1 MNNVCLGHTGVMS
14 DYDNCIVTQHPGSI
28 RHVSEA
34 QVKVPALMTDAYV
47 VVGSLLAVLA
57 TAVLFLREPKPKKDK
72 LAEEMLR
79 IGEQM
84 KMYKEAAEPRSS
96 TRRRPSIEES
106 PEFPGGRV
114 AILFGSQT
122 GTAEGFAEVLKKE
135 GRKAGFQ
142 THALDLE
149 DYEAS
154 KKLPDEKLV
163 VFVMATYGEGDPTD
177 NSVDFIEYLKDKE
190 DVLGENGLKG
200 VGYTVFGLGNT
211 QYEHYNEI
219 GRIVDK
225 LMEKYGAH
233 RVFHYGE
240 GDDDASLDED
250 FDDWKE
256 PLWKE
261 LRKQFITGV
270 DEVVEENGGLVG
282 KEGDETMLSPPEY
295 EYECVEIRTSEAE
308 KMLAKGAKNMRMK
321 ASTKHFF
328 TAKSA
333 KVVVNRELRPSTE
346 GGSTVHVELDLR
358 DTEVTYQTADNLA
371 VLPENETSV
380 VERLALRMGYD
391 LDQWV
396 SIEAVDPEGELPFPS
411 PCTIGEILT
420 RYLAI
425 NSAPRKG
432 PLKQL
437 AFFASNSEERAEL
450 VRLSSKEGKD
460 QYQSW
465 VLDEERSF
473 VDVLAHFGS
482 VQVPVQALLYVVPF
496 LLPRYYTI
504 SSSSLV
510 NPQRV
515 HATVSLIENAK
526 SDGRV
531 FRGVCSNYLG
541 RLQPLNGH
549 KGDKK
554 KRDSRPG
561 EQGTKKPR
569 EWPSARIFMR
579 ASTFRLPQNP
589 LTPIILIGPGTGIA
603 PMRAFLRERAKQQ
616 ENGVEVGKSIMYF
629 GCRRHDEDFIYK
641 EELDGFQESGVLS
654 ELHLAFSR
662 EQEKK
667 VYVQHLLLNNGQTT
681 WELIRDHDAYIYVC
695 GATSMGNDVNK
706 VLHEIIETFG
716 GHSSEEALALLK
728 KLQDSHRYI
737 QELWA

>member
-1 MNNVCLGHTGVMS
+1 
-14 DYDNCIVTQHPGSI
+14 
-28 RHVSEA
+28 
-34 QVKVPALMTDAYV
+34 MTDSFV

-84 KMYKEAAEPRSS
+84 KMYKQAAAEPQPSSRRRSS
-96 TRRRPSIEES
+96 MEES

-149 DYEAS
+149 DYEAA
-154 KKLPDEKLV
+154 KKLPEEKLV

-177 NSVDFIEYLKDKE
+177 NAVEFIEYLKDKQ
-190 DVLGENGLKG
+190 DVLGDNGLQG

-225 LMEKYGAH
+225 LMEKHGAH

-261 LRKQFITGV
+261 LRKQFITGAE
-270 DEVVEENGGLVG
+270 DVVEQNGAVG
-282 KEGDETMLSPPEY
+282 KDGDETTLSPPEY
-295 EYECVEIRTSEAE
+295 EYECVEIRASEAE
-308 KMLAKGAKNMRMK
+308 KRLAKGAKDVRMK

-358 DTEVTYQTADNLA
+358 DTGVTYQTADNLA

-411 PCTIGEILT
+411 PSRIGEILT

-437 AFFASNSEERAEL
+437 AFFASNPDERAEL
-450 VRLSSKEGKD
+450 VHLASKEGKD

-473 VDVLAHFGS
+473 VDVLEHFRS
-482 VQVPVQALLYVVPF
+482 VQLPLQALLYVVPF

-515 HATVSLIENAK
+515 HATVSLIESAK

-541 RLQPLNGH
+541 QLQPLHGH
-549 KGDKK
+549 KDDKK

-561 EQGTKKPR
+561 EQGIKKPR

-603 PMRAFLRERAKQQ
+603 PMRAFLHERAKQQ
-616 ENGVEVGKSIMYF
+616 EDGVEIGKSIMYF
-629 GCRRHDEDFIYK
+629 GCRRRDEDFIYK
-641 EELDGFQESGVLS
+641 DELDGFQKNGVLN

-681 WELIRDHDAYIYVC
+681 WDLIRDHDAHIYVC

-706 VLHEIIETFG
+706 VLHEIIEKFG
-716 GHSSEEALALLK
+716 GHSSEEAMSLLK

>member
-1 MNNVCLGHTGVMS
+1 M
-14 DYDNCIVTQHPGSI
+14 VTDS
-28 RHVSEA
+28 
-34 QVKVPALMTDAYV
+34 YV

-57 TAVLFLREPKPKKDK
+57 TAVLFLREPKPKQDK

-79 IGEQM
+79 IGQQM
-84 KMYKEAAEPRSS
+84 KMYKEAAEPVVAAAP
-96 TRRRPSIEES
+96 RRPSVEES
-106 PEFPGGRV
+106 PEFPGGRI

-142 THALDLE
+142 THAIDLE
-149 DYEAS
+149 DYDAA
-154 KKLPDEKLV
+154 EKLHGEQLV
-163 VFVMATYGEGDPTD
+163 ILVMATYGEGDPTD
-177 NSVDFIEYLKDKE
+177 NAVDFLDFLKDK
-190 DVLGENGLKG
+190 DGALGDKGLEG
-200 VGYTVFGLGNT
+200 VNFTVFGLGNT
-211 QYEHYNEI
+211 QYEHYNEM
-219 GRIVDK
+219 GRVVDR
-225 LMEKYGAH
+225 LMEQHGAQ

-240 GDDDASLDED
+240 GDDDATLDED

-256 PLWKE
+256 PLWKA
-261 LRKQFITGV
+261 LRKQFITG
-270 DEVVEENGGLVG
+270 DSEESEETNGDA
-282 KEGDETMLSPPEY
+282 KQEGGETLSAPEY
-295 EYECVEIRTSEAE
+295 EYQVREIRALEAE
-308 KMLAKGAKNMRMK
+308 KMSGEVKDVKMK

-328 TAKSA
+328 TAANA

-358 DTEVTYQTADNLA
+358 GTGVTYQTADNLA
-371 VLPENETSV
+371 VLAENETNV
-380 VERLALRMGYD
+380 VERLAKRMDYD

-396 SIEAVDPEGELPFPS
+396 TLEPISADSNGELPFPS
-411 PCTIGEILT
+411 PCTVGEILT

-437 AFFASNSEERAEL
+437 AFFASDPAERAEL
-450 VRLSSKEGKD
+450 VRLSAKEGKD
-460 QYQSW
+460 EYQKW
-465 VLDEERSF
+465 ILEDERSF
-473 VDVLAHFGS
+473 VDTLEHFRSVKVS
-482 VQVPVQALLYVVPF
+482 VQGLLHIVPF

-515 HATVSLIENAK
+515 HATVSLIESKK

-541 RLQPLNGH
+541 RLQPLEAHAN
-549 KGDKK
+549 DKK

-561 EQGTKKPR
+561 EQGSKQPR

-579 ASTFRLPQNP
+579 ASTFRLPKNP

-603 PMRAFLRERAKQQ
+603 PMRAFLHERAQQQ
-616 ENGVEVGKSIMYF
+616 EDGVTVGKSIMYF
-629 GCRRHDEDFIYK
+629 GCRRRDEDFIYK
-641 EELDGFQESGVLS
+641 DELERFQESGVLT

-667 VYVQHLLLNNGQTT
+667 VYVQHLLVQNGQAT
-681 WELIRDHDAYIYVC
+681 WDLIRDHDAHIYVC

-706 VLHEIIETFG
+706 VLHEIIEKFG
-716 GHSSEEALALLK
+716 GQSTEEALATLK
-728 KLQDSHRYI
+728 KLQDDHRYI